1 MPASNVSE
9 SMVESFNGIDVAGQR
24 VLVPAAAAGRDTLAK
39 GLAERG
45 ARVRRVTAYRTV
57 MPEESRHLAE
67 SAISE
72 GIDIATF
79 TSSSTVLNLSKLLG
93 GDLSGLS
100 DATVA
105 CIGPVTAAT
114 AGEVGLH
121 VDIVAQEH
129 TIDGLVTALEDEL
142 SREAIRR

>member
-1 MPASNVSE
+1 MTAQILTASRLRE
-9 SMVESFNGIDVAGQR
+9 GDV
-24 VLVPAAAAGRDTLAK
+24 VYFTAAG
-39 GLAERG
+39 
-45 ARVRRVTAYRTV
+45 
-57 MPEESRHLAE
+57 HW
-67 SAISE
+67 SE
-72 GIDIATF
+72 W
-79 TSSSTVLNLSKLLG
+79 
-93 GDLSGLS
+93 LS

-129 TIDGLVTALEDEL
+129 TIDGLVTALENEL